1 MAVGSAAGGPDLST
15 HVVRAAAS
23 SGSPRARSGDV
34 WRALGAYTAIAVIVT
49 WPLASGLGRDVA
61 WDLGDSLLNMWILAW
76 DAEQLLAI
84 LRGDFSRLAT
94 FFDGNIFHPA
104 PLTLA
109 YSEHLLPQA
118 VQILPVY
125 ALTRNPILC
134 YNLLFLSTFVLS
146 GLGMYLF
153 VRELTGKPAA
163 AFVAGLLFAF
173 APYRLPQS
181 PHLQVLSAQWM
192 PFALYGFRRYFS
204 ALAEDRGS
212 LRPLAGAA
220 GALVLQ
226 NLSCGY
232 YLLYFS
238 PFAAAYVLWEMGLR
252 GVWRYRRVW
261 AQLSLAA
268 VAVFVIT
275 MPLLLP
281 YAAASE
287 QLGFER
293 SRAEVIR
300 FSADVHSYATAF
312 ADQPIWGDVM
322 RAYPKPEGDLF
333 PGLVAILLAAIGI
346 VAGGMPQQGKV
357 PIPHSQL
364 PTPDSQRRTPHGESP
379 VSSAG
384 SRTLPT
390 RGDDGWS
397 QTRQSET
404 AGRKSASG
412 VAIPPSSWTLGVG
425 RWEFKSPWIPMVLA
439 FGCVAHVAAA
449 AAGLAYRRIV
459 LELWLF
465 ELQISNINQM
475 LLRAAAFGG
484 LLVLVSPAARRAA
497 AQFVRGPGFYAVAML
512 AAMWLSLGPSPQVQ
526 GRAAEIVAP
535 YGWLYDAVPGF
546 EGVRVPA
553 RLAMI
558 VVLMLSVLGGL
569 GAARLAGWR
578 RAPVFLALLS
588 IAFLAE
594 SAVLPFTVNGVT
606 ATSGYNVPES
616 RVYRP
621 QRAPNVYKEFA
632 RQAPDGVLAELPL
645 GEPDFDLRAVY
656 YSTVHWRPLIN
667 GYSGYYPPHYGKLAL
682 AVSDVPR
689 FADEAL
695 AALRAHEAT
704 HVIVHEGAYTD
715 DKGVRTTA
723 ALQQRG
729 ARELYREGADVLL
742 ELR

>member
-1 MAVGSAAGGPDLST
+1 MPRGAALGELELST
-15 HVVRAAAS
+15 HTARAGAS
-23 SGSPRARSGDV
+23 PGRPDSTRSDI
-34 WRALGAYTAIAVIVT
+34 WRAVGAYTAIALVVT
-49 WPLASGLGRDVA
+49 WPLARGLGRDVA

-76 DAEQLLAI
+76 DGEQMLAI
-84 LRGDFSRLAT
+84 LRGDFARIAT
-94 FFDGNIFHPA
+94 FFNGNIFHPA

-118 VQILPVY
+118 LQILPVY
-125 ALTRNPILC
+125 AFTRNPILC

-153 VRELTGKPAA
+153 VRELTGRPAA

-173 APYRLPQS
+173 APYRVPQS

-192 PFALYGFRRYFS
+192 PFALYGFRRY
-204 ALAEDRGS
+204 LTTPERG
-212 LRPLAGAA
+212 RPLAGAA
-220 GALVLQ
+220 GALALQ

-238 PFAAAYVLWEMGLR
+238 PFAAAYVMWEMGLR
-252 GVWRYRRVW
+252 GLWRRGRVW

-268 VAVFVIT
+268 AAVVAIT
-275 MPLLLP
+275 IPFLLP
-281 YAAASE
+281 YAAASGE
-287 QLGFER
+287 LGLER

-312 ADQPIWGDVM
+312 DQSVWGDVI

-333 PGLVAILLAAIGI
+333 PGVVALLLAAIGL
-346 VAGGMPQQGKV
+346 VAGALRREG
-357 PIPHSQL
+357 QL
-364 PTPDSQRRTPHGESP
+364 QTSNSHISDNPPRRW
-379 VSSAG
+379 
-384 SRTLPT
+384 LP
-390 RGDDGWS
+390 
-397 QTRQSET
+397 
-404 AGRKSASG
+404 ALL
-412 VAIPPSSWTLGVG
+412 AI
-425 RWEFKSPWIPMVLA
+425 A
-439 FGCVAHVAAA
+439 CVAHLVAAV
-449 AAGLAYRRIV
+449 AGLAYRRIV
-459 LELWLF
+459 VDLWLF
-465 ELQISNINQM
+465 ELQISNVNQM
-475 LLRAAAFGG
+475 LLRAAVFGV
-484 LLVLVSPAARRAA
+484 LLLLVSPAARRGAGRIA
-497 AQFVRGPGFYAVAML
+497 RGPGFYFIAMV

-526 GRAAEIVAP
+526 GRPVEIVAP
-535 YGWLYDAVPGF
+535 YGWLYDMVPGF

-569 GAARLAGWR
+569 GAARLARWR
-578 RAPVFLALLS
+578 RGRFALAVLS

-606 ATSGYNVPES
+606 ATPGYNLPEP

-645 GEPDFDLRAVY
+645 GESDFDLRAVY
-656 YSTVHWRPLIN
+656 YSTAHWRPLLN

-689 FADEAL
+689 FPDAAL
-695 AALRAHEAT
+695 EALRAHRAT
-704 HVIVHEGAYTD
+704 HVIVHEGTYTND
-715 DKGVRTTA
+715 QGARTTA
-723 ALQQRG
+723 VLRERG
-729 ARELYREGADVLL
+729 ARELYREGTDVLL
-742 ELR
+742 ALP